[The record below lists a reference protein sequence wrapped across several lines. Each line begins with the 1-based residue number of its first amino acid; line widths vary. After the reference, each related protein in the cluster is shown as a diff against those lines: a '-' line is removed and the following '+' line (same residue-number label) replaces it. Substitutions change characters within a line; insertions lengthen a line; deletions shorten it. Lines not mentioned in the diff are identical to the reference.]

1 MKFKEILMQV
11 ADDFEM
17 QLDDLCFA
25 VSTNDFDFPFS
36 FCVFEDDEFRGLLVT
51 EEDGME
57 KLHLIV
63 KSEIVYIRIHYLDE
77 LQALFEIRDGNNQTN
92 KKSSCH
98 RKRGKINIEIC
109 NSGYHQYA
117 GEFSV

>member
-17 QLDDLCFA
+17 QLEDLCFA
-25 VSTNDFDFPFS
+25 VSTKDFDFPFS
-36 FCVFEDDEFRGLLVT
+36 FFVFEDDEFLGLLVT
-51 EEDGME
+51 DEEGME

-77 LQALFEIRDGNNQTN
+77 LQALFEIDNNEHQV
-92 KKSSCH
+92 H
-98 RKRGKINIEIC
+98 RSYI
-109 NSGYHQYA
+109 
-117 GEFSV
+117 